1 MPGALTPS
9 FLRRGLALA
18 MLLLSQQAL
27 AVGLGEIEVRS
38 ALGQVLDARIPLA
51 IEPGKP
57 VDASCFSLLRG
68 ARDRAVPTLVRA
80 PSPGARFGRRG
91 LRIRSPSRSRSPR
104 SRCACGAACPGRPD
118 QDERQYTVLLDPAPG
133 TQGVSSIP
141 VIGASLAARRGDT
154 LATIA
159 GQVFPEDRAAR
170 LQYLAALR
178 EANPEPRARGRWA
191 AAGGRPGRAP

>member
-1 MPGALTPS
+1 VPGALTPS

-57 VDASCFSLLRG
+57 VDASCFSLMRG
-68 ARDRAVPTLVRA
+68 ARDRACADAGAGALTLERA
-80 PSPGARFGRRG
+80 SGVAV
-91 LRIRSPSRSRSPR
+91 LRIRSPVTISEPALALRVR
-104 SRCACGAACPGRPD
+104 AACPGRPD

-133 TQGVSSIP
+133 
-141 VIGASLAARRGDT
+141 
-154 LATIA
+154 
-159 GQVFPEDRAAR
+159 
-170 LQYLAALR
+170 
-178 EANPEPRARGRWA
+178 PRA
-191 AAGGRPGRAP
+191 